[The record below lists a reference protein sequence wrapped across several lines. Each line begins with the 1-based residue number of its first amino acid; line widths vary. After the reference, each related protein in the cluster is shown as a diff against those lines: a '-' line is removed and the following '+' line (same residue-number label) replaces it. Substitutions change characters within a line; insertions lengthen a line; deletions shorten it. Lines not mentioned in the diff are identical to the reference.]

1 VIRCYYPKHKK
12 LIQLSS
18 NTTATKPK
26 TQLDEKMGKGL
37 EDIFFKEDIQMANR
51 YIKRCSTSLIIW
63 KMQTTKRHHLIL
75 IDMAITKVFI
85 KQK

>member
-1 VIRCYYPKHKK
+1 MIRCYYPKHS
-12 LIQLSS
+12 IQLSS

-26 TQLDEKMGKGL
+26 TQLDKEMGKGL
-37 EDIFFKEDIQMANR
+37 VDIFFKEDIQMANR

-63 KMQTTKRHHLIL
+63 KMQTAKRHHLIL
-75 IDMAITKVFI
+75 VDMAITKVFI